1 LANPHYPTVDPI
13 TQELIRSALDALVDE
28 MALTLVRTAYSSNLK
43 NSLDL
48 SAAVCDVD
56 GRLVAQGLTLPLH
69 LGSVPEF
76 MRAVLARFG
85 EQLRPG
91 DLYVTNDP
99 YEGGSHLPDIYLC
112 RPVFAAEVSVGFLVC
127 IAHHTDIGGR
137 TPGGNGCDATEL
149 YQEGLRIP
157 LVRLYDRGEAN
168 DTVFE
173 FLARNVRIPRQVL
186 GDLRAQL
193 AALHA
198 GERGLHALLDH
209 YGVAS
214 VAACCESLLR
224 EAEER
229 ARAEIAAWPDGCYTF
244 TDYLDDDG
252 IDPGPIPITVT
263 LTVAGDRVIVDFAG
277 TAAQVRGG
285 INCPLSFSQSAVY
298 ACLRCLMPAE
308 LPNNEGYFRPIDVR
322 IPPGTLLHPLPPA
335 PVAAR
340 GLTGFRVANAV
351 FGALAQVLPDRVP
364 AAEIG
369 GDTGVSMGGYLR
381 AGEGAM
387 ERGSGGARERPDE
400 IYVGDDDTCGPA
412 ESLPRSLAPSL
423 PPSPPRPFVFLEF
436 LYGSWGGRPEADG
449 IDGVA
454 SAVVN
459 FSNNPIEVL
468 ETELPLRIEQY
479 AYVADTGG
487 PGRFRGGLSLVRDFR
502 LLADEAVLQ
511 VRADRMRHR
520 PYGLQGGASGAS
532 SRNILNPDGEARV
545 LPPKPT
551 LTLYREELFR
561 HVAAG
566 AGGWGDP
573 FERDPQRVLD
583 DVREEKVTIAHARE
597 AYRVVIDPV
606 SLAVDEEATAVLR
619 GSVRC

>member
-1 LANPHYPTVDPI
+1 MDPI
-13 TQELIRSALDALVDE
+13 TQELIRNALDALVDE

-48 SAAVCDVD
+48 SAAVCDAE

-76 MRAVLARFG
+76 MRAVRERFG
-85 EQLRPG
+85 EQLQPG

-112 RPVFAAEVSVGFLVC
+112 QPIFAAEALVGFLVC

-157 LVRLYDRGEAN
+157 LVRLYDRGEVN
-168 DTVFE
+168 ETVFA
-173 FLARNVRIPRQVL
+173 FLACNVRIPRQVL

-209 YGVAS
+209 HGAAT
-214 VAACCESLLR
+214 VAACCEGLLR
-224 EAEER
+224 EAEQG
-229 ARAEIAAWPDGCYTF
+229 AREEITSWPDGCYTF

-252 IDPGPIPITVT
+252 IDPGPIPITVA
-263 LTVAGDRVIVDFAG
+263 LTVAGSSVVVDFTG

-298 ACLRCLMPAE
+298 ACLRCLMPAD
-308 LPNNEGYFRPIDVR
+308 LPNNEGYFRPIEVR
-322 IPPGTLLHPLPPA
+322 IPAGTLLHPLSPA

-351 FGALAQVLPDRVP
+351 FGALAQMLPDRLP

-369 GDTGVSMGGYLR
+369 GDTGVSMGGYV
-381 AGEGAM
+381 
-387 ERGSGGARERPDE
+387 SQ
-400 IYVGDDDTCGPA
+400 
-412 ESLPRSLAPSL
+412 
-423 PPSPPRPFVFLEF
+423 RPFVFLEF
-436 LYGSWGGRPEADG
+436 LYGSWGGRPGADG

-468 ETELPLRIEQY
+468 EAELPLRIEQY
-479 AYVADTGG
+479 AYAADTGG
-487 PGRFRGGLSLVRDFR
+487 PGQFRGGLSLVRDFR
-502 LLADEAVLQ
+502 LLTDEAILQ
-511 VRADRMRHR
+511 VRADRMRHQ
-520 PYGLQGGASGAS
+520 PYGLWGGAAGAPS
-532 SRNILNPDGEARV
+532 YNILNPDGEAHV

-551 LTLYREELFR
+551 LTFRRDEVFR

-566 AGGWGDP
+566 AGGWGNP
-573 FERDPQRVLD
+573 HERDPRRVLE
-583 DVREEKVTIAHARE
+583 DVREEKVSLTHARD
-597 AYRVVIDPV
+597 AYGVVIDPA
-606 SLAVDEEATAVLR
+606 LLTVDEAATEALRGVLR
-619 GSVRC
+619 DA